1 MFIINLNK
9 FCNYRKKTFCYK
21 KNNNLNIFNVNNN
34 NNFNNK
40 EIFSF
45 NENVNKKKLKL
56 NNLPYLNNQK
66 NVFKSN
72 FNYKNKFFDLLNT
85 TNNFNKLKDKKK
97 IGEIL
102 FKNSFS
108 TKNLISNKLKID
120 NLENEQKNLIFNKR
134 KFEKNYT
141 IKNSNKNIKKIKFNN
156 SETNILN
163 QNEKKNLFK
172 ILLNKKIINV
182 NNLIKKSIN
191 DLKISKIKIYNEY
204 LLANNQIQNEQF

>member
-66 NVFKSN
+66 NVFKSSK

-134 KFEKNYT
+134 KFEKFYT
-141 IKNSNKNIKKIKFNN
+141 TKTLNKKIIKFNN
-156 SETNILN
+156 SENNILN
-163 QNEKKNLFK
+163 QTEKKNLFK
-172 ILLNKKIINV
+172 LLLNKKIINV

-191 DLKISKIKIYNEY
+191 DLKISKIKIINEY
-204 LLANNQIQNEQF
+204 LSNNQIQNEKQF